1 MCLKISGV
9 CTYSIAARYHVGGTP
24 PIEIFVME
32 RVLWVLRLQVD
43 GSRSG
48 GEMAGFRHDGL
59 TAQGTFLERE

>member
-1 MCLKISGV
+1 M
-9 CTYSIAARYHVGGTP
+9 GGTP